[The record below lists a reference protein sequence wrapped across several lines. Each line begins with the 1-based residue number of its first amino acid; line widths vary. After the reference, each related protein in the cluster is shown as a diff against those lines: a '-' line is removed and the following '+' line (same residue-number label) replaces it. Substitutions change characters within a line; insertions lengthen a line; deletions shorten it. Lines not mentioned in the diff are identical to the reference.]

1 LFSTGRGTPLGSPVP
16 TMKIASNSD
25 LASRKPG
32 WSDFDAGT
40 VLRDGM
46 DAAADA
52 LLDRI
57 IAVASGEP
65 ARNEVNDER
74 AIGIWKRG
82 VTL

>member
-1 LFSTGRGTPLGSPVP
+1 MVADMPLA
-16 TMKIASNSD
+16 MRIAD
-25 LASRKPG
+25 EDDVA
-32 WSDFDAGT
+32 
-40 VLRDGM
+40 VM
-46 DAAADA
+46 

-65 ARNEVNDER
+65 ARNEVNEER